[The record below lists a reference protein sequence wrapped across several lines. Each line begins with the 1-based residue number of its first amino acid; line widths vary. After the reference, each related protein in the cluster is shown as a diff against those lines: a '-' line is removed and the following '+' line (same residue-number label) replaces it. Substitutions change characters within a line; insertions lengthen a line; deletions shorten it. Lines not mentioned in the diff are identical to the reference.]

1 MGYFLGVDCQILHVP
16 TRDDLVSETT
26 VSALEDHFKNVGTPV
41 MLGGDVKAFTIIGVD
56 VSEEGNVK
64 YLILDP
70 HYTGSDSNT
79 KEILNKGWCG
89 WKDPLKHFQNG
100 YFYNLCLPLIQ

>member
-1 MGYFLGVDCQILHVP
+1 
-16 TRDDLVSETT
+16 
-26 VSALEDHFKNVGTPV
+26 

-56 VSEEGNVK
+56 LSEEGNVK